1 MFCTNCG
8 HKYLEDEN
16 FCAQCGKP
24 VNRGNISGNDQ
35 PQSMRQRQE
44 VPRKRVRFIIS
55 VAVCSLLMTVGL
67 TAGMFYIADKI
78 EPSKPP
84 LRPIVTSGETS
95 TKPWENLVPAEVSYK
110 DKFDSADELTQA
122 AFQNNSNDVANL
134 LADGA
139 DPTQSNAILVAAGN
153 KNMKIMELLLK
164 HGANPNYMRAG
175 KTALNYAVEN
185 DDIEMAK
192 FLLDSGADPNVSTE
206 SAIWKA
212 VEKASTKMVKIL
224 LDYGADP
231 NRTIVNNK
239 YLLQFAKESGLTE
252 IADLLKNAG
261 AKESKRG

>member
-1 MFCTNCG
+1 
-8 HKYLEDEN
+8 
-16 FCAQCGKP
+16 
-24 VNRGNISGNDQ
+24 
-35 PQSMRQRQE
+35 
-44 VPRKRVRFIIS
+44 
-55 VAVCSLLMTVGL
+55 MTVGL

-84 LRPIVTSGETS
+84 LRPIVTSGKTS
-95 TKPWENLVPAEVSYK
+95 TKAWENLVPAEVLYK

-212 VEKASTKMVKIL
+212 VEK
-224 LDYGADP
+224 
-231 NRTIVNNK
+231 